1 MVDGESLAT
10 PGDKLDS
17 RPRLLLVGAPAA
29 ASANLIRLLEE
40 CGFLVELAET
50 GTAALAVL
58 RRRLPGALLTAGP
71 VPELAGA
78 EFCRTVRRIPGWES
92 LTLILLAQSDASAE
106 RIEALRA
113 GADEVLSSAVETD
126 ELAARLRGI
135 AGRLRRQSQS
145 AESEKL
151 HALQQMAS
159 TLTAEISRPL
169 QLIRVAAG
177 VLTEQAATMPGVAYL
192 AKKVVHQLGRAE
204 TLVQHFSK
212 VNRLSGVPPLS
223 APWAADSAEVP
234 PERAKGAYRLLV
246 VDDDAEIREL
256 VRHALHASGTFAV
269 TEAENG
275 LASLDMARGARPDLV
290 LLDVNMPVMDG
301 FTACAAFKQVPELS
315 DVPIVMLTGRSSIQD
330 MVRGF
335 EAGAVDYLTKPFE
348 VARLPEFIFRALERA
363 GVRPD

>member
-1 MVDGESLAT
+1 MLDGESLAT
-10 PGDKLDS
+10 PGDKRDS
-17 RPRLLLVGAPAA
+17 RPRLLLVGAPEAT
-29 ASANLIRLLEE
+29 SVNLVRLLEE
-40 CGFLVELAET
+40 CGFQVELSET

-58 RRRLPGALLTAGP
+58 RRKLPGALLTAGS
-71 VPELAGA
+71 VSELSGV
-78 EFCRTVRRIPGWES
+78 EFCRTVRRVPGWES
-92 LTLILLAQSDASAE
+92 LTLIVLGQGETSAE
-106 RIEALRA
+106 RIEALKA
-113 GADEVLSSAVETD
+113 GADEALSSSVEPD
-126 ELAARLRGI
+126 ELAARFRGI

-151 HALQQMAS
+151 LALQQMAS

-177 VLTEQAATMPGVAYL
+177 VLTEQAAAMPGVAYL
-192 AKKVVHQLGRAE
+192 AKKVIHQLGRAD

-212 VNRLSGVPPLS
+212 VNRLSGIPPLS

-234 PERAKGAYRLLV
+234 PERVKGAYRLLV
-246 VDDDAEIREL
+246 VDDEPEIREV
-256 VRHALHASGTFAV
+256 VRHALRSTTSFAI

-275 LASLDMARGARPDLV
+275 LAALDMARGARPDLV

-301 FTACAAFKQVPELS
+301 FTACAAFKQVPELR

-348 VARLPEFIFRALERA
+348 VARLPEFIFRALERS